1 MGMVPGGRLSRWA
14 RALQGAGRDGAP
26 GRAEGGTVATVSG
39 GGAARVVL
47 GLSAVI
53 VAVTGEHPR
62 ILTVG
67 PAPCALPSGTLDP
80 DGDRTLER
88 ALRRWVAEQTGI
100 DLGYVEQLYSLGDRD
115 RGPVE
120 GERLVTVA
128 YLALVREGPVP
139 DRAGARW
146 RDWYDFFSWEDF
158 REGPPPGMEESI
170 VPSLERWSA
179 AGDQAGREA
188 RRERLEIHFGR
199 GGSLWDVERV
209 LERYELLYEAG
220 LVPEAGQAEDGVPGE
235 AMAFDHRR
243 IAAQALGR
251 LRGKLRYRPV
261 VFELLGPAFTLGR
274 LQRVVEALSGVRLH
288 AQNFRR
294 LVARGGLVEPTGG
307 VDTST
312 GGRPAA
318 EYRFRR
324 EVLRERPAPGVGLP
338 GLRTSG

>member
-1 MGMVPGGRLSRWA
+1 
-14 RALQGAGRDGAP
+14 
-26 GRAEGGTVATVSG
+26 VSG
-39 GGAARVVL
+39 GAGSRVVL

-53 VAVTGEHPR
+53 VAVTGEQPR

-67 PAPCALPSGTLDP
+67 TGPCALPSGTLDP
-80 DGDRTLER
+80 AGDRTLER

-100 DLGYVEQLYSLGDRD
+100 DLGYVEQLYTLGDRG

-120 GERLVTVA
+120 GERLITVA

-146 RDWYDFFSWEDF
+146 RDWYDFFPWEDF
-158 REGPPPGMEESI
+158 REGPPPSLGREI
-170 VPSLERWSA
+170 VPVLDGWAEA
-179 AGDQAGREA
+179 AGDGAGREA
-188 RRERLEIHFGR
+188 RRERLQIMFGQ
-199 GGSLWDVERV
+199 GGSPRDVERV
-209 LERYELLYEAG
+209 LERYELFYEAG
-220 LVPEAGQAEDGVPGE
+220 LVPEAGGPATLSPGE
-235 AMAFDHRR
+235 AMALDHRR

-261 VFELLGPAFTLGR
+261 VFELLPGTFTLGQ
-274 LQRVVEALSGVRLH
+274 LQRVIEALSGVRLH
-288 AQNFRR
+288 SQNFRR
-294 LVARGGLVEPTGG
+294 LVARGRLVEATGG

-318 EYRFRR
+318 VYRFRR
-324 EVLRERPAPGVGLP
+324 DVLRERPAPGLGLP